1 MKQSQWQ
8 SIQLFQDENMKN
20 IFFKMITDFYVNLM
34 KKKKK
39 NKEAVVYGQH
49 SMAQAETKNWSRCRK
64 IIMKDSLAST
74 PQAMRNLP
82 KGPMAFL
89 SDSKWKHPK

>member
-39 NKEAVVYGQH
+39 
-49 SMAQAETKNWSRCRK
+49 TRR
-64 IIMKDSLAST
+64 L
-74 PQAMRNLP
+74 
-82 KGPMAFL
+82 
-89 SDSKWKHPK
+89 

>member
-39 NKEAVVYGQH
+39 K
-49 SMAQAETKNWSRCRK
+49 TRR
-64 IIMKDSLAST
+64 L
-74 PQAMRNLP
+74 
-82 KGPMAFL
+82 
-89 SDSKWKHPK
+89 